1 MEILSV
7 QNLTFK
13 YPNQEK
19 NSLENVSF
27 TVNSGDFI
35 LVCGE
40 SGCGKTTLLKMLKKE
55 LAPFGEKSGEIIF
68 SGKNDEAYSSSDIG
82 FVMQNPE
89 NQIVTDKV
97 YKELA
102 FGLESKAEKS
112 ETIRLKTAEMASYFG
127 IENIFRSDTST
138 LSGGQKQ
145 MLNLASIMVTN
156 PQILILDEP
165 TSQLDPIS
173 ADEFI
178 TTLKR
183 LNSEFGLT
191 IIISE
196 HRLEKLFPISDKV
209 LMLSNGKVQCFD
221 EPKNAVRIITSD
233 FEKKDAEKAMLS
245 MPCASRIFYELSP
258 FAKKETA
265 CPLTVKEGKNF
276 LLNNFTSVK
285 SDCESK
291 AYSHSEEKAV
301 ELKNVWF
308 RYERNSKD
316 IMRGV
321 NLTVY
326 SGELFCILGGNGTG
340 KTTALTVLS
349 GINKPYRGK
358 IFIKN
363 KKIKGYKNGSLYK
376 GVLGFLPQNPQT
388 VFVCD
393 TVLDDMKEL
402 LKANEI
408 PKSLHNEMIEKTA
421 KTLSVTEL
429 LYKHPYDL
437 SGGEQQK
444 CAIAKL
450 LLLRPQILLLDEP
463 TKGLDAY
470 SKKSL
475 AELLQ
480 KLKAKGITIITVTH
494 DIEFAA
500 EYADRC
506 GLYFDGEIISADTP
520 QSFFS
525 KNSFYTTT
533 AASISRGI
541 YDDAVTCNDV
551 VMCAKRSIGYE

>member
-13 YPNQEK
+13 YPSTEK
-19 NSLENVSF
+19 PALENVSF

-68 SGKNDEAYSSSDIG
+68 SGKNDDTYSSSEIG

-102 FGLESKAEKS
+102 FGLENKAEKS
-112 ETIRLKTAEMASYFG
+112 DKIRLKTAEMASYFG
-127 IENIFRSDTST
+127 IEKIFRSDTKT

-145 MLNLASIMVTN
+145 LLNLASIMVTN

-178 TTLKR
+178 ATLKK

-196 HRLEKLFPISDKV
+196 HRLEKLFSNSDKV
-209 LMLSNGKVQCFD
+209 LMLKDGKVQCFD
-221 EPKNAVRIITSD
+221 EPKNAVRIITTD
-233 FEKKDAEKAMLS
+233 LEKQEAEKAMLS
-245 MPCASRIFYELSP
+245 LPCATRVFYELSSL
-258 FAKKETA
+258 AKNKST
-265 CPLTVKEGKNF
+265 CPLTVKQGKNF
-276 LLNNFTSVK
+276 LLDNFASK
-285 SDCESK
+285 NIDCESK
-291 AYSHSEEKAV
+291 AYSHNEEKAV

-326 SGELFCILGGNGTG
+326 TGEHFCILGGNGTG
-340 KTTALTVLS
+340 KTTALSV
-349 GINKPYRGK
+349 ICAVNKPYRGK

-363 KKIKGYKNGSLYK
+363 KNIKDYKNGSLYK
-376 GVLGFLPQNPQT
+376 GLLGFLPQNPQT

-408 PKSLHNEMIEKTA
+408 PKNMHSEMIEKTA
-421 KTLSVTEL
+421 EMLSVTKFL
-429 LYKHPYDL
+429 DKHPYDL

-444 CAIAKL
+444 CVIAKL

-470 SKKSL
+470 SKKSF

-506 GLYFDGEIISADTP
+506 SLYFDGEIISVGTP
-520 QSFFS
+520 KSFFS

-533 AASISRGI
+533 ASSMSRGI
-541 YDDAVTCNDV
+541 YDNAVTCNDV

>member
-1 MEILSV
+1 MEVLSV

-68 SGKNDEAYSSSDIG
+68 SGENDETYSSAEIG

-102 FGLESKAEKS
+102 FGLENKAEKS
-112 ETIRLKTAEMASYFG
+112 EKIRLKTAEMASYFG
-127 IENIFRSDTST
+127 IESIFRSDTST

-156 PQILILDEP
+156 PQLLILDEP
-165 TSQLDPIS
+165 TSQLDPIA

-178 TTLKR
+178 ATLKK

-196 HRLEKLFPISDKV
+196 HRLEKLFPISDRV
-209 LMLSNGKVQCFD
+209 LMLNNGKVLCFD
-221 EPKNAVRIITSD
+221 EPKNVVRIITSD

-276 LLNNFTSVK
+276 LLDNFTSVK

-291 AYSHSEEKAV
+291 AYTHNEEKAV

-358 IFIKN
+358 IFIKGKN
-363 KKIKGYKNGSLYK
+363 IKDYKNGSLYK

-402 LKANEI
+402 LKANDI
-408 PKSLHNEMIEKTA
+408 PKNLHSELIEKTA

-429 LYKHPYDL
+429 LNKHPYDL

-475 AELLQ
+475 ADLLQ

-541 YDDAVTCNDV
+541 YDNAVTCNDV

>member
-1 MEILSV
+1 MEVLSV

-35 LVCGE
+35 LGCGE

-68 SGKNDEAYSSSDIG
+68 SGENDETYSSAEIG

-102 FGLESKAEKS
+102 FGLENKAEKS
-112 ETIRLKTAEMASYFG
+112 EKIRLKTAEMASYFG
-127 IENIFRSDTST
+127 IESIFRSDTST

-156 PQILILDEP
+156 PQLLILDEP
-165 TSQLDPIS
+165 TSQLDPIA

-178 TTLKR
+178 ATLKK

-196 HRLEKLFPISDKV
+196 HRLEKLFPISDRV
-209 LMLSNGKVQCFD
+209 LMLNNGKVLCFD

-276 LLNNFTSVK
+276 LLDNFTSVK

-291 AYSHSEEKAV
+291 AYTHNEEKAV

-358 IFIKN
+358 IFIKGKN
-363 KKIKGYKNGSLYK
+363 IKDYKNGSLYK

-388 VFVCD
+388 VFICD

-402 LKANEI
+402 LKANDI
-408 PKSLHNEMIEKTA
+408 PKNLHSELIEKTA

-429 LYKHPYDL
+429 LNKHPYDL

-475 AELLQ
+475 AVLLQ

-533 AASISRGI
+533 AASISCGI